1 MKANVTAASSAD
13 APIAHLAVDIA
24 FGHYALAVPR
34 DARARL
40 AIGWLALGVAALA
53 ASGLLAV
60 FLALARTPGVNRFL
74 PAGDFFRTVLVAHV
88 DLSVLVW
95 FVSFAGAVFT
105 LNSTPRALARI
116 PSG

>member
-1 MKANVTAASSAD
+1 MKADVTAATPVD
-13 APIAHLAVDIA
+13 APVARLAIDLA
-24 FGHYALAVPR
+24 FGHYALSVPR
-34 DARARL
+34 DGRAKL
-40 AIGWLALGVAALA
+40 AIGWLALGVSALA

-95 FVSFAGAVFT
+95 FV
-105 LNSTPRALARI
+105 
-116 PSG
+116 

>member
-40 AIGWLALGVAALA
+40 AIGWLTLGVSALA

-105 LNSTPRALARI
+105 LNSTTRALALGR
-116 PSG
+116 